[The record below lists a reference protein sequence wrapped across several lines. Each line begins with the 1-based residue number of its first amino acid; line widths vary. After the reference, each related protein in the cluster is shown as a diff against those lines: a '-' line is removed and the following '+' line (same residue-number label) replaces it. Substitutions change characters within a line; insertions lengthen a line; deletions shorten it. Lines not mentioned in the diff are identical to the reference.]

1 MKKYKSYETQRLNLI
16 PTGQD
21 DVEFILELLNT
32 PKWLEYI
39 GDRNVHS
46 IADVS
51 DYINK
56 KITPQFERLGYGNY
70 TVVRKS
76 DNAKIGSCGLYDREG
91 LEGVDIGFGFLP
103 NYEGNGYA
111 LESAV
116 KLKELAMSEF
126 NIDSIAAITTENNIA
141 SQKLITK
148 LGLEFVKF
156 TSLADDK
163 EELMLYQM
171 NKIEP

>member
-1 MKKYKSYETQRLNLI
+1 MKKFKSYETQRLYLV

-21 DVEFILELLNT
+21 DVKFILELLNT

-46 IADVS
+46 NADASNYIAE
-51 DYINK
+51 

-76 DNAKIGSCGLYDREG
+76 DSLKIGTCGLYDREG

-103 NYEGNGYA
+103 EYEGNGYA
-111 LESAV
+111 FESAM
-116 KLKELAMSEF
+116 KLKELAINSF
-126 NIDSIAAITTENNIA
+126 ALKQISAITDKGNLA
-141 SQKLITK
+141 SQKLLKK
-148 LGLEFVKF
+148 LGLHFVKNITLP
-156 TSLADDK
+156 TSS
-163 EELMLYQM
+163 EELQYYELL
-171 NKIEP
+171 